1 MQQHGNNYFAY
12 RPPGAQVGSKGKK
25 HDNDAYQ
32 IKGNHKCSYMVAN
45 VLPTTTHSRD
55 QRVKI
60 IFFRTMSYCISNLK
74 KITNAAKL

>member
-1 MQQHGNNYFAY
+1 MVTTILPTDPQEP
-12 RPPGAQVGSKGKK
+12 RVGSKGKK

-60 IFFRTMSYCISNLK
+60 IFFRTMSCCISNLK
-74 KITNAAKL
+74 EITHAAKL